1 MIRIAARVVAVAVVA
16 VVLGAALTVGSTF
29 LSTSIDAVGVV
40 AAAPPPLPPRTGV
53 WPVNF
58 TLYGNALTGWGF
70 TAATIS
76 NPGPNIT
83 VFYGDTVNLTL
94 IGNDLQTSH
103 SWFIDYDNSMTP
115 TDDEPNSPPFN
126 GPAEPSLIVWSFQA
140 LQPGNWTY
148 RCGMHPNSMTGKI
161 QVLEEPRPV
170 NLTFYG
176 DAGLGWGFSNATIRE
191 PAPPLLV
198 LWGTKVTLTLIGHD
212 LTDHSW
218 SVTLVP

>member
-1 MIRIAARVVAVAVVA
+1 MIRICAWAASLAMVAVV
-16 VVLGAALTVGSTF
+16 VGAAVGFGFTF
-29 LSTSIDAVGVV
+29 VP
-40 AAAPPPLPPRTGV
+40 AAAASLENVPADPPPPLPDRTGV

-58 TLYGNALTGWGF
+58 TFYGNASTGWGF
-70 TAATIS
+70 SNATIS

-140 LQPGNWTY
+140 L
-148 RCGMHPNSMTGKI
+148 
-161 QVLEEPRPV
+161 
-170 NLTFYG
+170 
-176 DAGLGWGFSNATIRE
+176 
-191 PAPPLLV
+191 
-198 LWGTKVTLTLIGHD
+198 
-212 LTDHSW
+212 
-218 SVTLVP
+218 